1 MILEMHAT
9 YRFTTT
15 SQNPTPRNKD
25 SEEAVKDS
33 FQQSIAN
40 EDPMERVQANG
51 PLRKVRS
58 RRRFFHLFFELYMKK
73 VWIPFDNSRCLFYLD
88 IFL

>member
-1 MILEMHAT
+1 MHAT

-15 SQNPTPRNKD
+15 SQNPTERNKNN
-25 SEEAVKDS
+25 EEAVKDS

-40 EDPMERVQANG
+40 KDPTERVRANG
-51 PLRKVRS
+51 PLKKVRS
-58 RRRFFHLFFELYMKK
+58 RRRFFHFFFELYMKK
-73 VWIPFDNSRCLFYLD
+73 VWIPFDNICLFYLD